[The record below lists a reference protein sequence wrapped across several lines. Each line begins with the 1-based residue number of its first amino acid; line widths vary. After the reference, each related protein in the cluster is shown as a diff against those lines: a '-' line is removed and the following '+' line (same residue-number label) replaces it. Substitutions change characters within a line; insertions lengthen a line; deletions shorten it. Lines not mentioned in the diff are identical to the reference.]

1 MLLITE
7 REIMMSAF
15 KIEVDFNEIVE
26 DMFYDAGV
34 ESDEFGSQAVPTKSF
49 SDAVRESVINDV
61 SRVIKSKISDD
72 AIKSAQMK
80 SREVADEFI
89 EKELGAII
97 THKLLSG
104 EVKTKY
110 NGVKTIDELI
120 EDHLSASRIQKVLEN
135 HINKKAEEFAKDL
148 KARYDNIFAAKIVSS
163 LSKQKMLSPEVSKLL
178 LGDDQ

>member
-1 MLLITE
+1 MKGI
-7 REIMMSAF
+7 
-15 KIEVDFNEIVE
+15 KIEINLNDIVE
-26 DMFYDAGV
+26 DMFCDADIDCDTGA
-34 ESDEFGSQAVPTKSF
+34 SPTSSF
-49 SDAVRESVINDV
+49 SDAVKDSIIHSVCSDIKKQISTKAIESAQ
-61 SRVIKSKISDD
+61 IKSHEAAES
-72 AIKSAQMK
+72 
-80 SREVADEFI
+80 FI

-178 LGDDQ
+178 LGDD